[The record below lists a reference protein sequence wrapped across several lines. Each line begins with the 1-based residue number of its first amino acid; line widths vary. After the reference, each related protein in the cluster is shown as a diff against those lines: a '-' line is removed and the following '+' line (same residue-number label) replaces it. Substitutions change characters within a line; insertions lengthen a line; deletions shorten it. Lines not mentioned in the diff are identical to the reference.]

1 MSEYTE
7 DYRGLWWEWL
17 AARIVFALGFG
28 IPIIAILVVA
38 FLYPAGMAPTGQ
50 TTAASAGVEFC
61 QATISVAQSYGIVPN
76 FAKASGQPQPSD
88 VRGRYVCSAATNTT
102 KYQVAVDLLC
112 RNLNDSRCYNLF
124 NVTRDDGSVIYQRQ
138 SPQ

>member
-76 FAKASGQPQPSD
+76 FAKASGQPQRLALLQSLQRD
-88 VRGRYVCSAATNTT
+88 ARRRQRDLSAAEPAVGTRPLPAICAAAR
-102 KYQVAVDLLC
+102 YRVA
-112 RNLNDSRCYNLF
+112 
-124 NVTRDDGSVIYQRQ
+124 I
-138 SPQ
+138 